1 MTLFRTAFR
10 ILAPQG
16 VRSRLTVLIFHRVLQ
31 VVDPLRIGV
40 PDVVGFE
47 QRMRWVRRWFNVI
60 PLADAVRGLA
70 CGNLPERPLCI
81 TFDDGYADNATLA
94 LPILRGLGLHA
105 TFFITSGFLNGG
117 RMWNDT
123 VIEAIRA
130 YPGNVLD
137 LEALELGQHPTA
149 NDEDK
154 RQAVVAL
161 LSALKYRPN
170 NGRTA
175 LAERIERLVGAR
187 LPQDLMM
194 TSQQVA
200 QLHGCGME
208 IGAHTVNH
216 PILLGLDEE
225 TAREEIATSKSHLE
239 DITGAPVTL
248 FAYPNGFPGRD
259 YGLEHVRMVK
269 ALGFQ
274 GAVSTAWGIARPS
287 ADPFQVPRFTPWDA
301 SSWKYGARLLQNL
314 LRAPADRVR
323 QV

>member
-60 PLADAVRGLA
+60 PLADALRGLA

-175 LAERIERLVGAR
+175 LAERIEQTVDVFAFLFE
-187 LPQDLMM
+187 
-194 TSQQVA
+194 
-200 QLHGCGME
+200 QL
-208 IGAHTVNH
+208 
-216 PILLGLDEE
+216 
-225 TAREEIATSKSHLE
+225 
-239 DITGAPVTL
+239 
-248 FAYPNGFPGRD
+248 
-259 YGLEHVRMVK
+259 
-269 ALGFQ
+269 
-274 GAVSTAWGIARPS
+274 AV
-287 ADPFQVPRFTPWDA
+287 PWTR
-301 SSWKYGARLLQNL
+301 SEM
-314 LRAPADRVR
+314 
-323 QV
+323 